1 MMKLSIIGTGYVGLV
16 TGTCF
21 AELGND
27 VLCVDS
33 NPEKIR
39 RLRDGR
45 SPIYEPGL
53 EPMIRRNAAAGRLKF
68 SGSAEEAA
76 GHGEVVFIAV
86 NTPSRPDG
94 SADLADVE
102 AVARQ
107 IASCLPGAYRIVV
120 EKSTVPVRTGEKVR
134 ETIRRYCRGDADFD
148 VASNPEFLREGSA
161 IEDFMKPD
169 RVVLGVGSARPV
181 PVLRALYEPL
191 GCPILVTDI
200 NSAELIKHASNSFL
214 AAKISF
220 INAVARVCELCGAD
234 VRKVAEG
241 MGMDR
246 RIGRDFLQAGI
257 GYGGS
262 CFPKDVAAFTR
273 IAADLGY
280 SFELLQAVEKINREQ
295 HLWPVQAARK
305 ALWVLGGK
313 RIGILGLA
321 FKPDTDDMRNAP
333 SVAIIEELI
342 REGAHVRAHDPCAGD
357 QVRAL
362 FPDVE
367 LVDDPRKV
375 ADDADAVILVTEWA
389 QYQDLDPAELR
400 ERMAFPLFIDG
411 RNMFQPETMQA
422 MGFTYRSVGR
432 TAS

>member
-1 MMKLSIIGTGYVGLV
+1 MKLSMIGTGYVGLV

-39 RLRDGR
+39 SLREGR

-53 EPMIRRNAAAGRLKF
+53 EPMIGRNMAAGRLRF
-68 SGSAEEAA
+68 SGDAEDAA
-76 GHGEVVFIAV
+76 RHGEVVFIAV

-107 IASCLPGAYRIVV
+107 LAACLPDAYRIVV

-134 ETIRRYCRGDADFD
+134 ETIRRYSRSEADFD

-169 RVVLGVGSARPV
+169 RVVLGVGSDRPV
-181 PVLRALYEPL
+181 PLLRALYEPL
-191 GCPILVTDI
+191 GRPILVTDI

-234 VRKVAEG
+234 VRNVAEG
-241 MGMDR
+241 MGLDR
-246 RIGRDFLQAGI
+246 RIGPEFLQAGI
-257 GYGGS
+257 GFGGS

-273 IAADLGY
+273 IASDLGY
-280 SFELLQAVEKINREQ
+280 DFDLLQAVERINREQ
-295 HLWPVQAARK
+295 HLWPVRVAREE
-305 ALWVLGGK
+305 LWVMGGK

-321 FKPDTDDMRNAP
+321 FKPNTDDIRNAP
-333 SVAIIEELI
+333 SVVIIEELI
-342 REGAHVRAHDPCAGD
+342 REGARVRAHDPCAGEH
-357 QVRAL
+357 VRTL
-362 FPDVE
+362 LPDVE
-367 LVDDPRKV
+367 LVDDPHDV
-375 ADDADAVILVTEWA
+375 ADGADAVILVTEWP
-389 QYQDLDPAELR
+389 QYRDLELAAMR
-400 ERMAFPLFIDG
+400 ERMALPLFIDG
-411 RNMFQPETMQA
+411 RNMFEPGMMQSL
-422 MGFTYRSVGR
+422 GFTYRCVGR
-432 TAS
+432 AAS